1 MPDPLVLDRRAALGP
16 APGLHAVLIGVSDYA
31 YLKSPDEPP
40 GDGFAALQ
48 KLDFTAI
55 SAFKLYDK
63 LVELDTLGRL
73 YRPLKTVRLL
83 IAPSA
88 IEAAAEPRL
97 ALWTGALPTWSGI
110 RRALREWRADVGAGR
125 DEMALFYFGGHGIR
139 RSLEESI
146 LLAQDFGDPDGTALE
161 RAFRFS
167 NVRSAMVPS
176 PEFPDIG
183 RDQFYF
189 VDACRDKPPAL
200 DTLDDTSTPKMFDL
214 ALNNLDYRRAP
225 LYLSTP
231 AGGVAAGK
239 SGQQTFFVE
248 ALLWAL
254 DHASYRKETLED
266 RIEDGWPIRAKS
278 LSDGLSCYNPSFD
291 ARFEL
296 TGLISDPILCF
307 ARDPPSLTLRISLAP
322 TPGKADVETAA
333 LRNLETDDVVPAG
346 VDADPCAVSI
356 PAGLYQFILKPGTET
371 GKPPAFAA
379 ISSRYEQIHVG
390 FKMPWLIKVKA
401 AS

>member
-1 MPDPLVLDRRAALGP
+1 MPDALVLDRRAALG
-16 APGLHAVLIGVSDYA
+16 AKPGLHAVLIGISDYA
-31 YLKSPDEPP
+31 YLSGPDEPA

-55 SAFKLYDK
+55 SAFKLHDK
-63 LVELDTLGRL
+63 LIELDGLGRL
-73 YRPLKTVRLL
+73 SRPLKTVRLL
-83 IAPSA
+83 IAPSPV
-88 IEAAAEPRL
+88 EAAADPRL
-97 ALWTGALPTWSGI
+97 VAWTGASPTWAGI

-125 DEMALFYFGGHGIR
+125 NEMALFYFGGHGIR

-161 RAFRFS
+161 KAFRFS
-167 NVRSAMVPS
+167 NVRNAMVPS

-239 SGQQTFFVE
+239 PGQQTFFVE

-266 RIEDGWPIRAKS
+266 RPEDVWPIRAKS

-291 ARFEL
+291 GRFEL

-307 ARDPPSLTLRISLAP
+307 AKDPPSLTLRISLAP
-322 TPGKADVETAA
+322 VPGKTDVESAS
-333 LRNLETDDVVPAG
+333 LRNLETDAVIAAG
-346 VDADPCAVSI
+346 VDADPCIVAI
-356 PAGLYQFILKPGTET
+356 AAGLYQFNLRPGMPA

-379 ISSRYEQIHVG
+379 VATRYEQIHVG
-390 FKMPWLIKVKA
+390 FKMPWLIKVKGA
-401 AS
+401 A

>member
-1 MPDPLVLDRRAALGP
+1 MPDALVLDRRSALGSV
-16 APGLHAVLIGVSDYA
+16 PGLHAILIGVSDYSF
-31 YLKSPDEPP
+31 LSGPDEPA
-40 GDGFAALQ
+40 GDGFDALQ

-63 LVELDTLGRL
+63 LVELDASGRL

-83 IAPSA
+83 IAPSVV
-88 IEAAAEPRL
+88 EAAADPRL
-97 ALWTGALPTWSGI
+97 TAWTGAAPTWTGI
-110 RRALREWRADVGAGR
+110 RRALREWRTDVGAGR
-125 DEMALFYFGGHGIR
+125 EEMALLYFGGHGIR

-161 RAFRFS
+161 KAFRFS

-176 PEFPDIG
+176 PDFPDIG

-239 SGQQTFFVE
+239 PGQQTFFVE
-248 ALLWAL
+248 ALIWAL
-254 DHASYRKETLED
+254 DHASYRKETLEE
-266 RIEDGWPIRAKS
+266 RTEDGWPIRAKS
-278 LSDGLSCYNPSFD
+278 LSDGLACYNPSFD
-291 ARFEL
+291 GRFEL

-307 ARDPPSLTLRISLAP
+307 AKDPPSLTLRISLAP
-322 TPGKADVETAA
+322 APGKTDVESAV
-333 LRNLETDDVVPAG
+333 LKNLETEAVVAAG
-346 VDADPCAVSI
+346 VDADPCAVPI
-356 PAGLYQFILKPGTET
+356 AAGLYQFRLTPKTQ
-371 GKPPAFAA
+371 PPAFAPVTT
-379 ISSRYEQIHVG
+379 RYEQIHVG
-390 FKMPWLIKVKA
+390 FKMPWLIKVKGA
-401 AS
+401 A